1 MLYGVILNID
11 SVLFAPKQAPEIP
24 YIKSFILKLKDAGLR
39 LALVSL
45 SPAPAIQQLTEALSL
60 TGSFDALVSASD
72 FLCRRSS
79 PDMFLSGARQLGL
92 LPSDCI
98 VITDSSD
105 STQASKAAKIPCIG
119 FIASGSQRL
128 PLAYALL
135 ESFESA
141 DSAYLYRTHAHA
153 LGYPAEILVTKRLSV
168 RELSMEDF
176 PALYAMCTAPDT
188 MCRMNEVLSD
198 FSTELEKHRA
208 YLSNIYPLFDLALW
222 GVYEK
227 QTGTLIGRAGFS
239 LSEEHSDVYTLGYLI
254 DAPYRRQG
262 FATECVSALLG
273 YAKEQGAETV
283 LVQIKTDNQASQKVL
298 EACDFSYHKEKS
310 ADGTLHYQ
318 IVLSPEHEP

>member
-11 SVLFAPKQAPEIP
+11 SVLFDPKQDSEIP
-24 YIKSFILKLKDAGLR
+24 YIKGFILKLKNAGLR

-45 SPAPAIQQLTEALSL
+45 FPSPAVMQRTELLSL
-60 TGSFDALVSASD
+60 TGSIDALVSASAL
-72 FLCRRSS
+72 LCRRSS
-79 PDMFLSGARQLGL
+79 PDMFLSGAHQLGL
-92 LPSDCI
+92 SPSDCI
-98 VITDSSD
+98 VITDSPD

-119 FIASGSQRL
+119 FTASGSQRL

-141 DSAYLYRTHAHA
+141 DAAYLYRTHAHA
-153 LGYPAEILVTKRLSV
+153 LGYPAEILVTKRLSI

-188 MCRMNEVLSD
+188 MCRMDEVLSD

-208 YLSNIYPLFDLALW
+208 YLSNLYPLFDLALW

-239 LSEEHSDVYTLGYLI
+239 LPEEGSRLYTLGYLI

-262 FATECVSALLG
+262 LATECVSALLN

-283 LVQIKTDNQASQKVL
+283 LARIKADNHASQKVL
-298 EACDFSYHKEKS
+298 DACGFSYHRKKS
-310 ADGTLHYQ
+310 TDGTLHYQ
-318 IVLSPEHEP
+318 IILSPEQET